1 MKITILASFLLSLL
15 FISAENISAQQ
26 IYKWVDEK
34 GVVHFSDSPTTSSV
48 KKEKDPPKENG
59 LEVLKKLD
67 EKGNTPGSR
76 VEKTGDSIR
85 IITSGSSGSGGG
97 SRTTTTTTTGRT

>member
-1 MKITILASFLLSLL
+1 MKITILFAFLISLSL
-15 FISAENISAQQ
+15 ISAENIFGQQ

-34 GVVHFSDSPTTSSV
+34 GVVHFSDSPTNSTV
-48 KKEKDPPKENG
+48 KKEKEASKENG
-59 LEVLKKLD
+59 LDVLKKLD
-67 EKGNTPGSR
+67 EKGNTSGSR

-85 IITSGSSGSGGG
+85 IITSGSSGSSTG